1 VLRKNNSALN
11 KLKENIANAD
21 YFKPLIEKTNEI
33 SEANAQFGNEVS
45 YLKLQNSKFVIK
57 I

>member
-1 VLRKNNSALN
+1 
-11 KLKENIANAD
+11 LKENIANAD